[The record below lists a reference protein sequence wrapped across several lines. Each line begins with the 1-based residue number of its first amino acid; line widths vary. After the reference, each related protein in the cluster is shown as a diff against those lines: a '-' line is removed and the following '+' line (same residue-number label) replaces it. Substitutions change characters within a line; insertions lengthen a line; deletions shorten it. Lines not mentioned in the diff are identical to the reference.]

1 MTLIYQNFN
10 WLSLDRTL
18 EPSSLLDSALD
29 KIVESIEDEY
39 DYWILLKQN
48 LQINSLKTETK
59 NGCTVQPQNLYNRK
73 FPRRH
78 RFAGTGR
85 NKYFNN
91 PTLNDRRQ

>member
-39 DYWILLKQN
+39 EYWILLKQN
-48 LQINSLKTETK
+48 LQLNSLKTETK
-59 NGCTVQPQNLYNRK
+59 YGCTTTESLQQKVSSTTSLCWD
-73 FPRRH
+73 
-78 RFAGTGR
+78 GTE
-85 NKYFNN
+85 NIL
-91 PTLNDRRQ
+91 TV